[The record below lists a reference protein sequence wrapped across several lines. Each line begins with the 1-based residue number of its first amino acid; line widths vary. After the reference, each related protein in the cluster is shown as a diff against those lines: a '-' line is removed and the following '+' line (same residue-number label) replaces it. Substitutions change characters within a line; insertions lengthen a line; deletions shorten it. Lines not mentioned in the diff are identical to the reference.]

1 MTLQR
6 IPPTAGVGEVVAAL
20 RDDGGVIVERLFDDT
35 VIAAINREVDERVA
49 AADPAMQHLNS
60 ALQYFFGDR
69 TKHVSGLAA
78 VSRTFATEVMVHPL
92 YLGVCDAILR
102 PSCARYQ
109 LNLGHLLARGPGAE
123 PQYLHRD
130 EDVWNLVPR
139 PHPELQLASLVAL
152 IDFTVEN
159 GATRIAPGSH
169 RWDRERMPE
178 EHEIAHAVMPA
189 GSVVIYLGSAIHG
202 AGGNTTAG
210 EWRRGVHLSYTL
222 GWLRTEENNYLAVP
236 PAVARTLPRQCQE
249 ILGYAV
255 HDAIEMAGGYLGAL
269 NLRNPVDLLAS
280 GELGATDGLGQLPGD
295 VRR

>member
-1 MTLQR
+1 MATIERL
-6 IPPTAGVGEVVAAL
+6 PSTATAGEVVERL
-20 RDDGGVIVERLFDDT
+20 RADGGVIVERLFPDR
-35 VIAAINREVDERVA
+35 VIAAINREVDDRLA
-49 AADPAMQHLNS
+49 AADPRMRHLNP
-60 ALQYFFGDR
+60 AIQVFFGEH
-69 TKHVSGLAA
+69 TKHVTGLAA

-92 YLGVCDAILR
+92 YLGVCDAVLK

-123 PQYLHRD
+123 AQYLHRD

-152 IDFTVEN
+152 VDFTAAN

-169 RWDRERMPE
+169 RWGRERQPNE
-178 EHEIAHAVMPA
+178 SEIAHAAMPA
-189 GSVVIYLGSAIHG
+189 GSVVLYLGSTIHG
-202 AGGNTTAG
+202 GGANVTTG

-236 PAVARTLPRQCQE
+236 PAVARGLPRRCQE

-269 NLRNPVDLLAS
+269 NLRDPVELLES
-280 GELGATDGLGQLPGD
+280 GELG
-295 VRR
+295 